1 MTTRA
6 TDVQHTHW
14 TANDEP
20 MDERGFGGY
29 LESLGAEERAIA
41 EQLLEE
47 GDPVLR
53 ALARAPMGPADPPE
67 VRAAIELG
75 KALGHFVPG
84 HEVSAE
90 IQGRACDKA
99 GP

>member
-1 MTTRA
+1 M
-6 TDVQHTHW
+6 
-14 TANDEP
+14 NEP
-20 MDERGFGGY
+20 GFGDY
-29 LESLGAEERAIA
+29 LESLDADERAVA
-41 EQLLEE
+41 EQLLEQ

-53 ALARAPMGPADPPE
+53 ALARAPVGPADPPE

-84 HEVSAE
+84 HDVSAE
-90 IQGRACDKA
+90 IQGRACDKV